1 MGVSGSIGRELAV
14 EALRREGGNPSDLVA
29 SAREAAALREAVDV
43 LEARALAE
51 IAGAMA
57 VTVERI
63 AAVVERLERM
73 QPAEWMNAK
82 QAAAY
87 LGKTPDALEKLVA
100 AGEIPR
106 HRLGERGYLY
116 NRAEI
121 DESIMER

>member
-1 MGVSGSIGRELAV
+1 MDT
-14 EALRREGGNPSDLVA
+14 LRREGDLSGLAA
-29 SAREAAALREAVDV
+29 SAREVADLREAVDV

-57 VTVERI
+57 VTLERI
-63 AAVVERLERM
+63 AGVVERLERM
-73 QPAEWMNAK
+73 QPAEWMNSK

-87 LGKTPDALEKLVA
+87 LGKTDDAFEKLVA